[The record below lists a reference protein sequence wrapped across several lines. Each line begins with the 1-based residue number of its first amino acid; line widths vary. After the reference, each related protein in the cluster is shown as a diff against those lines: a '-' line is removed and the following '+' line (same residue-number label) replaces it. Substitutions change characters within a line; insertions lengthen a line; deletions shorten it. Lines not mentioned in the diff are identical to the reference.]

1 MAPAA
6 AFIAAVVARVAVP
19 VAASAPV
26 PSTAALITCVAV
38 PLAASA
44 ALILLLLF
52 CLLAAVIAAPAVAG
66 ISRSRDQAQAQRR
79 GKCWR

>member
-44 ALILLLLF
+44 ALILLLF
-52 CLLAAVIAAPAVAG
+52 RLLAAVIAAPAVAG